1 MSEFVHLHLH
11 SEYSLLDGAC
21 RIRDIPKIAR
31 EMGHDA
37 VAITDHG
44 VLYGAVSFYKACIA
58 EGIRPIIGCE
68 VYVARRRMEDR
79 EREYD
84 TGSYHL
90 ILLCKNRQGYQNL
103 IYLVSKG
110 FTDGFYGKPRIDL
123 ELLSGHTEGLIAL
136 SACLSGF
143 IPRAILAGE
152 YDKAEEHARQMEA
165 LFGRDNYYLELQT
178 HGLPEDPVV
187 CEGLYRLSEKTGIP
201 LVATNDVHYLRKK
214 DAVSQR
220 ILVAIQTNTPIT
232 ENGSAGF
239 ATDEFY
245 YKSTAEMRAL
255 FPDHPEAIE
264 NAAKIAARCK
274 YDFSF
279 GETKLP
285 RYRPDNGMEPG
296 AYLEKLTYDGLD
308 GHIRAGTIVLDEQYP
323 IELYRERI
331 RYELSVIGQMGYT
344 EYYLIVWDFVHH
356 AKEQGIPVGP
366 GRGSGCGSLV
376 AFLVGITD
384 IDSLRFDLLFERFLN
399 PERVSMPDFDIDFCY
414 NRRDEVIAYVREK
427 YGEDHTAQ
435 IITFGTLAA
444 RAVVRDVG
452 RAMGMSVSDVD
463 AVAKKIPQE
472 MGITLQK
479 AIEANVELKEMTEND
494 DRIRQLITYSIALE
508 GMPRHAS
515 THAAGVVITD
525 LPVTDYVPVAVN
537 GGTIVTQFDMDT
549 IAELGL
555 LKFDFL
561 ALRYLTI
568 MENAVEQIREND
580 PSFDLAKVD
589 IHDTA
594 TYTAISAGK
603 TDGVFQLESEGMRQM
618 LMKLCPETLDDVI
631 AAIALYR
638 PGPMD
643 SIPKYIEA
651 RHHPETIHYCTPK
664 LAPILDITY
673 GCIVY
678 QEQVM
683 QIFREIAGYTFG
695 HADVVRRAISKKKQG
710 VLEKEQE
717 NFLQG
722 AAAQGISAE
731 DAQSLF
737 DDIVS
742 FANYAFNKSH
752 AAAYGLIA
760 FRTAYLRTHYPK
772 EYNSALLSSVLSS
785 TGKLTEYMNEC
796 ARRGIRILPPD
807 VNHSYA
813 DFHVEGENI
822 RFGLMAIKN
831 IGMNMIRGVV
841 EKRLSGGAYRDFSD
855 FMERTADLGWNKRQ
869 LESLIGSGAMDS
881 LGAKRSQLLAVYES
895 VLENRSRM
903 KIDAGQIGLF
913 DQSDVTLAAPAI
925 AYPEIAELSTRE
937 KLYLEKESCGFY
949 LSGHL
954 LDDYTKH
961 LATLHLDEIADIL
974 AAFSEDETGDARY
987 RDKTAVTIAAV
998 VMKRTNKMTKNG
1010 DNMAF
1015 VTVEDQTGEIE
1026 CVCFPKKLMQFG
1038 HLLTLDTALVC
1049 RGNISAR
1056 GDDRISLLLSDVI
1069 PLQDNQSFT
1078 DQPLISSSAEE
1089 EPSQDPSGTAGATET
1104 VPVSNVPPV
1113 PDIPPEDPAAVY
1125 VQSIPEIHK
1134 FYLRVDSET
1143 STAYRRAHAFV
1154 SIFQGTV
1161 PVVFYFRDTN
1171 TYATSPY
1178 PLVSP
1183 TSFVLNGLQEIC
1195 GTENVVIR

>member
-1 MSEFVHLHLH
+1 MMSEFVHLHLH

-21 RIRDIPKIAR
+21 RIREIPKMAH
-31 EMGHDA
+31 EMGHTA

-44 VLYGAVSFYKACIA
+44 VLYGAVAFYKACME

-68 VYVARRRMEDR
+68 VYVARRGMADR

-84 TGSYHL
+84 SGSYHL
-90 ILLCKNRQGYQNL
+90 ILLCKNGVGYKNL

-123 ELLSGHTEGLIAL
+123 DLLSAHTEGLIAL
-136 SACLSGF
+136 SACLSGY

-152 YDKAEEHARQMEA
+152 YDKAEAHARQMA
-165 LFGRDNYYLELQT
+165 SLFGDGNYYLELQS
-178 HGLPEDPVV
+178 HGLPEDSTV

-201 LVATNDVHYLRKK
+201 LVATNDVHYLHKS
-214 DAVSQR
+214 DAASQR
-220 ILVAIQTNTPIT
+220 ILLAIQTNTPIT
-232 ENGSAGF
+232 ENGGIGF

-245 YKSTAEMRAL
+245 YKSTDEMAAL
-255 FPDHPEAIE
+255 FPTHLEAIE
-264 NAAKIAARCK
+264 NTVKIAAMCH
-274 YDFSF
+274 YDFTF
-279 GETKLP
+279 GEIKLP
-285 RYRPDNGMEPG
+285 RYRPENGMEPG
-296 AYLEKLTYDGLD
+296 AYLEKLAYDGLEAR
-308 GHIRAGTIVLDEQYP
+308 IQNGTVILDAEYP
-323 IELYRERI
+323 LEMYQERI
-331 RYELSVIGQMGYT
+331 RYELSVIRQMGYA

-356 AKEQGIPVGP
+356 AKEVGIPVGP

-376 AFLVGITD
+376 AFLIGITD
-384 IDSLRFDLLFERFLN
+384 IDSLRFNLLFERFLN
-399 PERVSMPDFDIDFCY
+399 PERVSMSDFDIDFCY
-414 NRRDEVIAYVREK
+414 NRRDEAIVYVREK

-479 AIEANVELKEMTEND
+479 AIDTNPELKEMVEND
-494 DRIRQLITYSIALE
+494 SRVRQLITYSTTLE

-525 LPVTDYVPVAVN
+525 LPVIEYVPVAVN

-549 IAELGL
+549 VALLGL

-580 PSFDLAKVD
+580 PVFDLSKVD
-589 IHDTA
+589 TA
-594 TYTAISAGK
+594 DPETYAAISAGK

-618 LMKLCPETLDDVI
+618 LMKLCPHSLDDVI

-651 RHHPETIHYCTPK
+651 RHHPESIHYCTPK
-664 LAPILDITY
+664 LAPILDVTY

-683 QIFREIAGYTFG
+683 QIFREIAGYSFG

-717 NFLQG
+717 SFLSG
-722 AAAQGISAE
+722 AVSQGITRE
-731 DAQSLF
+731 DAQALF

-752 AAAYGLIA
+752 ATAYGVIA
-760 FRTAYLRTHYPK
+760 FQTAYLRTHYPK
-772 EYNSALLSSVLSS
+772 EYNSALLSSVLTS

-796 ARRGIRILPPD
+796 VRRGIRILPPD

-813 DFHVEGENI
+813 DFHVEGDNI

-831 IGMNMIRGVV
+831 IGMNMIKGVV
-841 EKRLSGGAYRDFSD
+841 VNRKSGGTYRDFAD
-855 FMERTADLGWNKRQ
+855 FIDRTASLGWNKRQ
-869 LESLIGSGAMDS
+869 MESLICSGAMDS

-895 VLENRSRM
+895 VLDNRSRQ
-903 KIDAGQIGLF
+903 KTDDRQIGLF
-913 DQSDVTLAAPAI
+913 ETGDIPSVLPTI
-925 AYPEIAELSTRE
+925 EYPEIPELTTRE

-961 LATLHLDEIADIL
+961 LATLRLDPIGAIL
-974 AAFSEDETGDARY
+974 AAFTEEENGNERY
-987 RDKTAVTIAAV
+987 SDKTEVTIAAV
-998 VMKRTNKMTKNG
+998 VRKRTNKQTKNG

-1015 VTVEDQTGEIE
+1015 VTVEDQSGEIE
-1026 CVCFPKKLMQFG
+1026 CVCFPKKLLQYG
-1038 HLLTLDTALVC
+1038 HLLTLDAALVLH
-1049 RGNISAR
+1049 GSISVR
-1056 GDDRISLLLSDVI
+1056 GDDRISLLLADAL
-1069 PLQDNQSFT
+1069 PLRDNASFT
-1078 DQPLISSSAEE
+1078 SEANSADS
-1089 EPSQDPSGTAGATET
+1089 PCVSANVSDMPP
-1104 VPVSNVPPV
+1104 VPNVPPEELETGYIEQNV
-1113 PDIPPEDPAAVY
+1113 PVIR
-1125 VQSIPEIHK
+1125 K
-1134 FYLRVDSET
+1134 LYLRVDST
-1143 STAYRRAHAFV
+1143 DSVPYMRSRAFCA
-1154 SIFQGTV
+1154 IFQGSI
-1161 PVVFYFRDTN
+1161 PVIFYFRDCAA
-1171 TYATSPY
+1171 YAKPPY
-1178 PLVSP
+1178 PTVAP
-1183 TSFVLNGLQEIC
+1183 TPFVLDALQEIC
-1195 GTENVVIR
+1195 GADNVVIR

>member
-21 RIRDIPKIAR
+21 RIRDIPKMVR
-31 EMGHDA
+31 EMGHSA

-44 VLYGAVSFYKACIA
+44 VLYGAVAFYKACME
-58 EGIRPIIGCE
+58 EGVRPIIGCE
-68 VYVARRRMEDR
+68 VYVARRSMADR

-84 TGSYHL
+84 SGSYHL
-90 ILLCKNRQGYQNL
+90 ILLCKNETGYKNL

-123 ELLSGHTEGLIAL
+123 ELLSAHTEGLIAL
-136 SACLSGF
+136 SACLSGY

-152 YDKAEEHARQMEA
+152 YDKAEAHARQMA
-165 LFGRDNYYLELQT
+165 SMFGAGNYYLELQS
-178 HGLPEDPVV
+178 HGLPEDPTV
-187 CEGLYRLSEKTGIP
+187 CEGLFRLSEKTGIP
-201 LVATNDVHYLRKK
+201 LVATNDVHYLRKS
-214 DAVSQR
+214 DATSQR
-220 ILVAIQTNTPIT
+220 ILLAIQTNTPIT
-232 ENGSAGF
+232 ENGGVGF

-245 YKSTAEMRAL
+245 YKSTDEMAGL

-264 NAAKIAARCK
+264 NTAKIAAMCR
-274 YDFSF
+274 YDFTF
-279 GETKLP
+279 GEIKLP
-285 RYRPDNGMEPG
+285 RYRPENGMAPG

-308 GHIRAGTIVLDEQYP
+308 ARIQNGTVVLDTEYP
-323 IELYRERI
+323 LEVYRERI
-331 RYELSVIGQMGYT
+331 RYELSVIGQMGYA

-356 AKEQGIPVGP
+356 AKEVGIPVGP

-376 AFLVGITD
+376 AFLIGITD

-414 NRRDEVIAYVREK
+414 NRRDEAIAYVREK

-472 MGITLQK
+472 TGITLQK
-479 AIEANVELKEMTEND
+479 AIDGNPELKEMVEND
-494 DRIRQLITYSIALE
+494 SRVRQLITYSTALE

-525 LPVTDYVPVAVN
+525 LPVTEYVPVAVN

-549 IAELGL
+549 VAQLGL

-568 MENAVEQIREND
+568 MENAVGQIREND
-580 PSFDLAKVD
+580 PAFDLSRV
-589 IHDTA
+589 DTA
-594 TYTAISAGK
+594 DPETYAAISAGK

-618 LMKLCPETLDDVI
+618 LMKLCPQSLDDVI

-651 RHHPETIHYCTPK
+651 RHHPESIRYCTPK
-664 LAPILDITY
+664 LAPILDVTY

-683 QIFREIAGYTFG
+683 QIFREIAGYSFG

-717 NFLQG
+717 SFLDG
-722 AAAQGISAE
+722 AISQGIAKE
-731 DAQSLF
+731 DAQALF

-752 AAAYGLIA
+752 AAAYGVIA
-760 FRTAYLRTHYPK
+760 FRTAYLRTHYPR

-785 TGKLTEYMNEC
+785 TGKLTEYIGEC
-796 ARRGIRILPPD
+796 TRRGIRILPPD

-813 DFHVEGENI
+813 DFHVEGDNI
-822 RFGLMAIKN
+822 RFGLLAIKN
-831 IGMNMIRGVV
+831 IGMNMIKGVV
-841 EKRLSGGAYRDFSD
+841 ENRIAGGAYRDFAD
-855 FMERTADLGWNKRQ
+855 FIDRTASLGWNKRQ
-869 LESLIGSGAMDS
+869 MESLIGSGAMDS

-895 VLENRSRM
+895 VLDNRTRQRA
-903 KIDAGQIGLF
+903 DDRQIGLF
-913 DQSDVTLAAPAI
+913 DTSDISMAKPVI
-925 AYPEIAELSTRE
+925 EYPELPELSTRE

-961 LATLHLDEIADIL
+961 LATLRLDSIGAIL
-974 AAFSEDETGDARY
+974 AAFAEEENGSERY
-987 RDKTAVTIAAV
+987 HDKTEVTIAAV
-998 VMKRTNKMTKNG
+998 VMKRTNKATKNG

-1015 VTVEDQTGEIE
+1015 VTVEDQSGEIE
-1026 CVCFPKKLMQFG
+1026 CVCFPKKLLQFG
-1038 HLLTLDTALVC
+1038 HLLTLDAALLL

-1056 GDDRISLLLSDVI
+1056 GDDRVSLLLSDVL
-1069 PLQDNQSFT
+1069 PLRDNASFT
-1078 DQPLISSSAEE
+1078 AEQNGADHARKQDMPSELPPIPDAPPE
-1089 EPSQDPSGTAGATET
+1089 EMGGGYVEQS
-1104 VPVSNVPPV
+1104 VPV
-1113 PDIPPEDPAAVY
+1113 IR
-1125 VQSIPEIHK
+1125 K
-1134 FYLRVDSET
+1134 LYLRVDSAASVPYT
-1143 STAYRRAHAFV
+1143 RACAFAA
-1154 SIFQGTV
+1154 IFQGNV
-1161 PVVFYFRDTN
+1161 PVIFYFRDSA
-1171 TYATSPY
+1171 TYAVPPY
-1178 PLVSP
+1178 PAVAP
-1183 TSFVLNGLQEIC
+1183 TPFVLDALREIC
-1195 GTENVVIR
+1195 GADNVVIR